1 MIDIDINEMNK
12 NTLKVFKKMHYSLE
26 NFLPQIKKASKNFKA
41 NKDHNIF

>member
-26 NFLPQIKKASKNFKA
+26 NFLLN
-41 NKDHNIF
+41 